1 MSDFRYTRSVLFPP
15 VIKNLLI
22 INLLVWVAQLTLQ
35 NHFPLTDL
43 LSLHPAIPPKL
54 EQVLTRT
61 GELAELRRFNP
72 YQLISYMFAHAAYDG
87 HGGIVFAHIL
97 FNMFALWM
105 FGRTLENLW
114 GGKRFI
120 FFYIASGIGAA
131 LFHLAIQYFRSGQL
145 ADAILANDQAG
156 VSKFLGAL
164 SPALGA
170 SGAIMG
176 IMVAF
181 GYLFPNTEFMIMP
194 IPIPIKAK
202 WLVLGYVA
210 LDLFGGITNYS
221 TDNVAHFAH
230 LGGALAGF
238 IIVYLWNKTNRKTLY

>member
-1 MSDFRYTRSVLFPP
+1 MSNFRYSRSELFPP

-22 INLLVWVAQLTLQ
+22 INLLIWIAQLTLV
-35 NHFPLTDL
+35 NRFPLTDI
-43 LSLHPAIPPKL
+43 LSLHPAIPSKL
-54 EQVLTRT
+54 EQILTRT
-61 GELAELRRFNP
+61 GELSDLRRFNP
-72 YQLISYMFAHAAYDG
+72 YQLFTYMFAHADYDQ
-87 HGGIVFAHIL
+87 HREIIFAHIL

-114 GGKRFI
+114 GAKRFI

-131 LFHLAIQYFRSGQL
+131 LFHLAIQYFRCGQL
-145 ADAILANDQAG
+145 ADAILANDQPG
-156 VSKFLGAL
+156 VTKLLGAL

-176 IMVAF
+176 VIVAF

-202 WLVLGYVA
+202 WLVLLYVA

-238 IIVYLWNKTNRKTLY
+238 IIVYFWNKTNRKSFY

>member
-1 MSDFRYTRSVLFPP
+1 MSDFRSSRSELFPP

-22 INLLVWVAQLTLQ
+22 INLLVWIAQITLQ
-35 NHFPLTDL
+35 NRFPLTDV
-43 LSLHPAIPPKL
+43 LSLQPILPSKL
-54 EQVLTRT
+54 QQILAQS
-61 GELAELRRFNP
+61 GELTGLRSFNP
-72 YQLISYMFAHAAYDG
+72 YQLLSYMFAHAAIDG
-87 HGGIVFAHIL
+87 HGDIVFAHIL

-114 GGKRFI
+114 GPKRFI

-131 LFHLAIQYFRSGQL
+131 LFHLAIQYFRCGQL

-156 VSKFLGAL
+156 VTKLLGAL

-176 IMVAF
+176 VMVAF
-181 GYLFPNTEFMIMP
+181 GYLFPNTEFMMIP
-194 IPIPIKAK
+194 IPIPVKAK
-202 WLVLGYVA
+202 WLVLAYVA

-238 IIVYLWNKTNRKTLY
+238 IIVYIWNKTNRRSLY

>member
-1 MSDFRYTRSVLFPP
+1 MSNFRYSRPELFPP

-22 INLLVWVAQLTLQ
+22 INLLVWIAQLTLQ
-35 NHFPLTDL
+35 NRFPLTDL

-54 EQVLTRT
+54 EQILAQS
-61 GELAELRRFNP
+61 GELSGLRRFHP
-72 YQLISYMFAHAAYDG
+72 YELISYMFAHAAIDS

-114 GGKRFI
+114 GAKRFI

-131 LFHLAIQYFRSGQL
+131 LFHLAIQYFRCGQL
-145 ADAILANDQAG
+145 ADAIIANDQAG
-156 VSKFLGAL
+156 VTKLLGAL

-202 WLVLGYVA
+202 WLVLAYVA

-238 IIVYLWNKTNRKTLY
+238 IIVYVWNKTNRKTLY